1 MIMSWK
7 TLSTKKKVEFQLF
20 KVFEDVVEL
29 PNGLKLDYYRIE
41 KVPVV
46 VVLPVFS
53 DKIVT
58 IKQYRYPIKSIS
70 LELPA
75 GHIKPNETPE
85 ECAIRELREETGFV
99 AGKIEKLLSY
109 NPSTEYSD
117 QLYHIFFAKDL
128 KEEKTNREKYEII
141 DIEFL
146 KTESLIETIIE
157 GTICDGRTITA
168 IFLAKF
174 MNKI

>member
-1 MIMSWK
+1 MSWK
-7 TLSTKKKVEFQLF
+7 ILVSKKKADFPLF

-53 DKIVT
+53 DKIIM
-58 IKQYRYPIKSIS
+58 IKQYRYPIKSMS

-75 GHIKPNETPE
+75 GHMKPDETPE
-85 ECAIRELREETGFV
+85 ECAIRELREETGFM

-117 QLYHIFFAKDL
+117 QLYHVFIVKDL
-128 KEEKTNREKYEII
+128 KEGETGRERYEII
-141 DIEFL
+141 DIELL
-146 KTESLIETIIE
+146 KPELLIEKIIE
-157 GTICDGRTITA
+157 GTVTDGRTITA